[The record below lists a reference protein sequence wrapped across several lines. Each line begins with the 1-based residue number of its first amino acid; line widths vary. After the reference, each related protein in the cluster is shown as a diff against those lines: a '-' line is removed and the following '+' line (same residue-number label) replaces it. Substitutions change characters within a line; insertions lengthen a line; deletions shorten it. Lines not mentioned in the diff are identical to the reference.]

1 MADPLPPTATGVAL
15 IVGLCYHDDM
25 DGRVLTI
32 AGSDSGGGAGIQ
44 ADIKTITAL
53 GGYAASALTALTAQN
68 TLGVSEVFAVDPFF
82 VESQV
87 VAVLEDIG
95 ADAIK
100 IGMLANRAN
109 VELLARKLD
118 IYARRIPVVLDP
130 VMVSSSGSKLLD
142 DAGIQALRS
151 RLVSR
156 CALIT
161 PNIPEAEILTE
172 ITITDEGD
180 MYRAADLLLLAG
192 CPAVLIKGGHL
203 QSEGVLD
210 LLRTAD
216 GMEKRFESERQ
227 HTRASHGTGC
237 TLSSAIA
244 TGLAQ
249 GMTLESA
256 VARGIDYVQKAM
268 RWAKPLGTGPV
279 GPLDHGF
286 SLRQRAD
293 DEPLH

>member
-1 MADPLPPTATGVAL
+1 
-15 IVGLCYHDDM
+15 M

-53 GGYAASALTALTAQN
+53 GGYAMTAITALTAQN

-87 VAVLEDIG
+87 VAVLEDLG

-118 IYARRIPVVLDP
+118 AYARHIPVVLDP
-130 VMVSSSGSKLLD
+130 VMVSTSGDRLLD
-142 DAGIQALRS
+142 DAGIQSLRT
-151 RLVSR
+151 RLVTR

-161 PNIPEAEILTE
+161 PNIPEAEILTQT
-172 ITITDEGD
+172 TIQDEGD
-180 MYRAADLLLLAG
+180 MHRAADLLLLAG
-192 CPAVLIKGGHL
+192 APAVLIKGGHL
-203 QSEGVLD
+203 PGEMLVD

-216 GMEKRFESERQ
+216 GMERRFETERQ
-227 HTRASHGTGC
+227 STRATHGTGC

-244 TGLAQ
+244 TSLAQ
-249 GMTLESA
+249 GMTLESS
-256 VARGIDYVQKAM
+256 VARGIDFVQRAM
-268 RWAKPLGTGPV
+268 RWAKPLGNGPA

-286 SLRQRAD
+286 LLRQRSD
-293 DEPLH
+293 SEPLH

>member
-1 MADPLPPTATGVAL
+1 MYRRP
-15 IVGLCYHDDM
+15 M

-53 GGYAASALTALTAQN
+53 GGYAMSAITALTAQN
-68 TLGVSEVFAVDPFF
+68 TMGVKEVFAVDPFF

-87 VAVLEDIG
+87 VAVLEDLG

-100 IGMLANRAN
+100 IGMLGNRAN
-109 VELLARKLD
+109 VELLSRKLD
-118 IYARRIPVVLDP
+118 SHARHIPIVLDP
-130 VMVSSSGSKLLD
+130 VMVASSGDSLLDGAGITALRAKLLT
-142 DAGIQALRS
+142 
-151 RLVSR
+151 R
-156 CALIT
+156 CALVT
-161 PNIPEAEILTE
+161 PNVPEAEILTD
-172 ITITDEGD
+172 IAIKDEGD

-192 CPAVLIKGGHL
+192 APAVLIKGGHL
-203 QSEGVLD
+203 VSEGVLD

-216 GMEKRFESERQ
+216 GMERRFESERLT
-227 HTRASHGTGC
+227 TRATHGTGC

-256 VARGIDYVQKAM
+256 VGRAINYVQQAM
-268 RWAKPLGTGPV
+268 RWAHPLGQGAH
-279 GPLDHGF
+279 GPLDHGYC
-286 SLRQRAD
+286 LRQRSET
-293 DEPLH
+293 EPLH

>member
-1 MADPLPPTATGVAL
+1 MIATRRGRRRFVL
-15 IVGLCYHDDM
+15 REGM

-53 GGYAASALTALTAQN
+53 GGYAMSAITALTAQN
-68 TLGVSEVFAVDPFF
+68 TLGVLEVFAVDPFF

-87 VAVLEDIG
+87 VAVLDDLG
-95 ADAIK
+95 ADSIK

-118 IYARRIPVVLDP
+118 QYARQIPVVLDP
-130 VMVSSSGSKLLD
+130 VMVATSGSKLLD
-142 DAGIQALRS
+142 DAGVQALRS
-151 RLVSR
+151 RLVTR

-161 PNIPEAEILTE
+161 PNVPEAEILTQT
-172 ITITDEGD
+172 TIQDEGD
-180 MYRAADLLLLAG
+180 MHRAADLLLLAG
-192 CPAVLIKGGHL
+192 APAVLIKGGHL
-203 QSEGVLD
+203 PGETLVD

-227 HTRASHGTGC
+227 NTRATHGTGC

-256 VARGIDYVQKAM
+256 VARGIDYVQRAM
-268 RWAKPLGTGPV
+268 RWAKPLGNGQA

-286 SLRQRAD
+286 SLRQRSD
-293 DEPLH
+293 SEPLH

>member
-1 MADPLPPTATGVAL
+1 MAAVGVA
-15 IVGLCYHDDM
+15 VARALCYASRM

-53 GGYAASALTALTAQN
+53 GGYAMTAITALTAQN
-68 TLGVSEVFAVDPFF
+68 TVSVSEVFAVDPFF

-95 ADAIK
+95 ADSIK

-118 IYARRIPVVLDP
+118 QYARRIPVVLDP
-130 VMVSSSGSKLLD
+130 VMVATSGTRLLD
-142 DAGIQALRS
+142 DAGIQAMRT
-151 RLVSR
+151 RLVTR

-161 PNIPEAEILTE
+161 PNIPEAEILTQT
-172 ITITDEGD
+172 TIRDEGD
-180 MYRAADLLLLAG
+180 MHRAADLLLLAG
-192 CPAVLIKGGHL
+192 APAVLIKGGHL
-203 QSEGVLD
+203 PGETLVD

-227 HTRASHGTGC
+227 NTRATHGTGC
-237 TLSSAIA
+237 TLSAAIA

-256 VARGIDYVQKAM
+256 VARGIDFVQRAM
-268 RWAKPLGTGPV
+268 RWAKPLGNGQA

-286 SLRQRAD
+286 LLRQRSD
-293 DEPLH
+293 SEPLH

>member
-1 MADPLPPTATGVAL
+1 
-15 IVGLCYHDDM
+15 M

-53 GGYAASALTALTAQN
+53 GGFATTAITALTAQN
-68 TLGVSEVFAVDPFF
+68 TLGVSEVFPVDPFF

-109 VELLARKLD
+109 VELLTRKLD
-118 IYARRIPVVLDP
+118 LYARRIPVVLDP
-130 VMVSSSGSKLLD
+130 VMVSTTGSRLLD
-142 DAGIQALRS
+142 EAGVQALRS
-151 RLVSR
+151 KLISR

-161 PNIPEAEILTE
+161 PNIPEAEVLTDT
-172 ITITDEGD
+172 TISDEAD

-192 CPAVLIKGGHL
+192 APAVLIKGGHL
-203 QSEGVLD
+203 QDEGLLD

-216 GMEKRFESERQ
+216 GLEKRFESERQ
-227 HTRASHGTGC
+227 ETRATHGTGC

-244 TGLAQ
+244 TSLAQ
-249 GMTLESA
+249 GLTLESS

-268 RWAKPLGTGPV
+268 RWARPLGNGPA

-286 SLRQRAD
+286 TLRQRSE

>member
-1 MADPLPPTATGVAL
+1 
-15 IVGLCYHDDM
+15 M

-53 GGYAASALTALTAQN
+53 GGYAMSAITALTAQN

-87 VAVLEDIG
+87 VAVLEDLG

-118 IYARRIPVVLDP
+118 AHARHIPVVLDP
-130 VMVSSSGSKLLD
+130 VMIATSGDKLLD
-142 DAGIQALRS
+142 GAGINALRT
-151 RLVSR
+151 RLLTRAAIV
-156 CALIT
+156 T
-161 PNIPEAEILTE
+161 PNIPEAEVLTQ
-172 ITITDEGD
+172 ITIADEGD
-180 MYRAADLLLLAG
+180 MHRAADLLLLAG
-192 CPAVLIKGGHL
+192 APAVLIKGGHL
-203 QSEGVLD
+203 PGETLVD

-216 GMEKRFESERQ
+216 GMEKRFENERQ
-227 HTRASHGTGC
+227 NTRATHGTGC

-249 GMTLESA
+249 GMTLESS
-256 VARGIDYVQKAM
+256 VARAIDYVQRAM
-268 RWAKPLGTGPV
+268 RWAKPLGNGPA

-286 SLRQRAD
+286 LLRQRSD
-293 DEPLH
+293 SEPLH

>member
-1 MADPLPPTATGVAL
+1 
-15 IVGLCYHDDM
+15 M

-53 GGYAASALTALTAQN
+53 GGYAMSAITALTAQN

-109 VELLARKLD
+109 VELLARRLD
-118 IYARRIPVVLDP
+118 SHARQIPVVLDP
-130 VMVSSSGSKLLD
+130 VMISTSGARLLD
-142 DAGIQALRS
+142 DAGITALRT
-151 RLVSR
+151 RLLTR
-156 CALIT
+156 CALVT
-161 PNIPEAEILTE
+161 PNTPEAEILTDT
-172 ITITDEGD
+172 TIEDEGD
-180 MYRAADLLLLAG
+180 MHRAADLLLLAG
-192 CPAVLIKGGHL
+192 APAVLIKGGHL
-203 QSEGVLD
+203 KGDTVVD

-227 HTRASHGTGC
+227 TTRATHGTGC
-237 TLSSAIA
+237 TLSAAIA

-249 GMTLESA
+249 GWTLESS
-256 VARGIDYVQKAM
+256 VARGIDFVQKAM
-268 RWAKPLGTGPV
+268 RWAKPLGTGLT

-286 SLRQRAD
+286 LLRQRSD
-293 DEPLH
+293 SEPLH